1 MARQHLVHP
10 FDHRYPL
17 GFPVEG
23 HTEADK
29 AKGDSWSSV
38 AAREVCGLG
47 DIGAIGQT
55 CATPPSTNALLL
67 SSDDPAPS
75 RPGTIVLS
83 VALDRGGRDVTVAM
97 YAT

>member
-1 MARQHLVHP
+1 MARQHLFHP

-23 HTEADK
+23 DTEADK

-55 CATPPSTNALLL
+55 SAAPPSTNALLP

-83 VALDRGGRDVTVAM
+83 VALDRGGRDVTFAM